1 MSIKAILT
9 AACLLVGSSSLVV
22 ADPQVQFGVGVAP
35 AAPYAYPNSPPV
47 YPYNAPPY
55 RYSPAPYSYQYATP
69 APGYGAP
76 SAFINGR
83 QWISLAGAVGRV
95 SLFTYGQ
102 TFIRSIDVYYLDG
115 RVRRLR
121 LHRVLDPANPRLDIL
136 IGRRPIRGISI
147 RGGGAGLSASV
158 SY

>member
-9 AACLLVGSSSLVV
+9 AAALLAGSSSLVV
-22 ADPQVQFGVGVAP
+22 AQ
-35 AAPYAYPNSPPV
+35 PV
-47 YPYNAPPY
+47 YPYSPPPVYRYTPPPY
-55 RYSPAPYSYQYATP
+55 RYSPAPYRFATP
-69 APGYGAP
+69 APGFGAQSP
-76 SAFINGR
+76 FINGR
-83 QWISLAGAVGRV
+83 QWISLGGAVGRV

-121 LHRVLDPANPRLDIL
+121 LHRVLNPANPRLDIL